1 VQGVVYEGRDDLTR
15 DNYLSEVAVPTHK
28 RTLQEAVEGADVF
41 LGLSVSTTPAQLAWV
56 FLNEHQGMQ
65 CT

>member
-1 VQGVVYEGRDDLTR
+1 VYEGRDDLTR

-41 LGLSVSTTPAQLAWV
+41 LGLSVSTHTSTACL
-56 FLNEHQGMQ
+56 GISK
-65 CT
+65 